1 MKAVLKKNATVVV
14 KMCQKKLPVLYSH
27 KFFTPTSWYFYTD
40 ISAISAWPC
49 RAVSHLPMFTRTQRN
64 PASMFELIFFA
75 TRPIKRTYI
84 NKQIQCNLLF
94 LSAGRQRKI
103 NQSQSASQKHIKV
116 LLWTRVEQWPVS
128 LIFNRYPAR
137 NPLFLTDKNYFGQ
150 ESSSAAVVCMANRCK
165 KRSILCHQNR
175 GLHRHILLSEWL
187 KN

>member
-1 MKAVLKKNATVVV
+1 
-14 KMCQKKLPVLYSH
+14 
-27 KFFTPTSWYFYTD
+27 
-40 ISAISAWPC
+40 
-49 RAVSHLPMFTRTQRN
+49 
-64 PASMFELIFFA
+64 MFELIFFA

-175 GLHRHILLSEWL
+175 GLPGQILPLEWL
-187 KN
+187 KKNLPVLASLEQRYNFARYVFSCPDQFFLEGGCISHMSGCKCATNCKYE

>member
-1 MKAVLKKNATVVV
+1 MLHGDAYVTEA
-14 KMCQKKLPVLYSH
+14 
-27 KFFTPTSWYFYTD
+27 
-40 ISAISAWPC
+40 AWPC

-103 NQSQSASQKHIKV
+103 NRSECKPKHIKV

-165 KRSILCHQNR
+165 KKVNSMSPKSWAAQTYSAVRMTQKLIFPPSLCK
-175 GLHRHILLSEWL
+175 SWTEV
-187 KN
+187 